1 MNVLLSLAGI
11 ESRYLEIYRKVAEDG
26 DEIDDEMLEILNIND
41 NEFEEKLKT
50 FNCIIESASNEIA
63 TINRYIESFT
73 KRKKQR
79 ENFITFLKD
88 SIKKTVKKIAVPTKT
103 KTGLDSYAVEFTDIK
118 VNLTPSK
125 SVEIYFNDDIE
136 SLGLGKYVVS
146 LNVKDKKML
155 ELIKTKF
162 PQAKGVFEPSKTEI
176 AEKIESGKLSKN
188 IADFKINHSLKIK
201 I

>member
-11 ESRYLEIYRKVAEDG
+11 ESRYLEIYRRVAEDG

-88 SIKKTVKKIAVPTKT
+88 SITKTVKKIAVPTKT
-103 KTGLDSYAVEFTDIK
+103 KTGLDSYKIEFTDIK

-176 AEKIESGKLSKN
+176 AEKI
-188 IADFKINHSLKIK
+188 
-201 I
+201 